1 MSERTVL
8 MMSEQVNLFT
18 IGFTQKK
25 AEQFFET
32 LIKAGVKR
40 VIDTRLNNVSQL
52 AGFAKKSDLQY
63 FLQKIGGIE
72 YIHILDLAPT
82 KDILDAYKKKEIS
95 WDSYE
100 QKFNQLI
107 TQRQIERK
115 LSIDI
120 IDKSCLLCSELKPHN
135 CHRRLVAEY
144 LQINLEKNIK
154 IHHL

>member
-1 MSERTVL
+1 
-8 MMSEQVNLFT
+8 MSEQVNLFT

-52 AGFAKKSDLQY
+52 AGFAKKNDLEY
-63 FLQKIGGIE
+63 FLRKIGEIE

-82 KDILDAYKKKEIS
+82 KDILEEYKKKQIN
-95 WDSYE
+95 WALYE
-100 QKFNQLI
+100 KRFNQLI
-107 TQRQIERK
+107 TERQIEK
-115 LSIDI
+115 KVNSDLLDEA
-120 IDKSCLLCSELKPHN
+120 CLLCSEAKPHN

-144 LQINLEKNIK
+144 LQNKLNTPIK

>member
-1 MSERTVL
+1 MSE
-8 MMSEQVNLFT
+8 EINLFT

-32 LIKAGVKR
+32 LIKSGVKR

-52 AGFAKKSDLQY
+52 AGFAKKQDLQY

-82 KDILDAYKKKEIS
+82 KDILDAYKKKEIT
-95 WDSYE
+95 WDIYAE
-100 QKFNQLI
+100 KFNHLI
-107 TQRQIERK
+107 TQREIERK
-115 LSIDI
+115 LSIDF
-120 IDKSCLLCSELKPHN
+120 IDQGCLLCSELKPHN

-144 LQINLEKNIK
+144 LQSKLDKSIN